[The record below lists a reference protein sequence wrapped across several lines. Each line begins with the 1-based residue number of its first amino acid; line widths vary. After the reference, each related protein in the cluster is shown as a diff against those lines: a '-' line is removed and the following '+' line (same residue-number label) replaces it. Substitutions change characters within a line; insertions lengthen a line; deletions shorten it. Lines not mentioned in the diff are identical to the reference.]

1 MVLSPP
7 SLPPTH
13 LFHPNHVMFPGG
25 GGNELEMEW
34 GGGRNPAARLP
45 SLASGDDEKL
55 IETKWLREEEV
66 ALAVTAGVWGRTAA
80 GVNNGGERRNRKR
93 YFLFA

>member
-1 MVLSPP
+1 
-7 SLPPTH
+7 
-13 LFHPNHVMFPGG
+13 MFPGG

-34 GGGRNPAARLP
+34 GGSLKGGKESRGAS
-45 SLASGDDEKL
+45 SLARGDDEKL

-80 GVNNGGERRNRKR
+80 GVNNGGKEK
-93 YFLFA
+93 

>member
-1 MVLSPP
+1 
-7 SLPPTH
+7 
-13 LFHPNHVMFPGG
+13 MFPGG

-34 GGGRNPAARLP
+34 GGSLEGGKGIPRRVFHRFAR
-45 SLASGDDEKL
+45 GDDEKL

-66 ALAVTAGVWGRTAA
+66 ALAVTAGVWGRTGA